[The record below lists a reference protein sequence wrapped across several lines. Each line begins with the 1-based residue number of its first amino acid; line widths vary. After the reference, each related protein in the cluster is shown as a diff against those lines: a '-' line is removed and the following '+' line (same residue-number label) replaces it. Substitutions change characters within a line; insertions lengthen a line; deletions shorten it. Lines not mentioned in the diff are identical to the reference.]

1 MKNIDIIKLGNGG
14 FLKASAHSIPVEHF
28 YKFVKFKRAVQQ
40 AYERISKCQVAFLA
54 ETGLTPEVLRDG
66 TADAEKLERYG
77 SLNASLI
84 DEETEIAVARIP
96 VVCYKGLYDENGELF
111 ADPAIEAIVLD
122 NLFTEEE

>member
-1 MKNIDIIKLGNGG
+1 MKNIDIITLGNGG

-77 SLNASLI
+77 SLNAALI
-84 DEETEIAVARIP
+84 AEETEIAVARIP

-111 ADPAIEAIVLD
+111 LDPAIEVIVLD
-122 NLFTEEE
+122 NLFTEE

>member
-1 MKNIDIIKLGNGG
+1 MKNIDIITLGNGG

-77 SLNASLI
+77 SLNAALI
-84 DEETEIAVARIP
+84 AEETEIAVARIP

-111 ADPAIEAIVLD
+111 SDPAIEAIVLD
-122 NLFTEEE
+122 NLFTEE

>member
-1 MKNIDIIKLGNGG
+1 MKNIDIITLGNGG

-77 SLNASLI
+77 SLNAALI
-84 DEETEIAVARIP
+84 AEETEIAVARIP

-111 ADPAIEAIVLD
+111 LDPAIEAIVLD
-122 NLFTEEE
+122 NLFTEE